1 MDVYGD
7 FVHFSPRRFCQ
18 IDLIP
23 LWCCSAF
30 LGFLSSTKARKKL
43 QRRHVA
49 NEHRA
54 EAEVARRENEVRFK
68 RRFQV
73 PSADFLDLQN
83 SIPLRRILHLPKLH
97 FGFPCCDSFWRY
109 EICFFLFSHLSW
121 KTFRQ
126 TPFKSWVVPHCS
138 GAPSVLGPLATWGV
152 WAPGWLRDTIF
163 LAIDGPPCSTAKNY
177 HHEFSR
183 SHQNSNIR
191 IYKKVITPSDLHWLI
206 GYL

>member
-97 FGFPCCDSFWRY
+97 VAIVFEDMKFVSFYLVICLERLSARRLSKAGWFPIVQELQVSLDRLRPEGFGPQGDCGIRGFWR
-109 EICFFLFSHLSW
+109 
-121 KTFRQ
+121 
-126 TPFKSWVVPHCS
+126 
-138 GAPSVLGPLATWGV
+138 
-152 WAPGWLRDTIF
+152 
-163 LAIDGPPCSTAKNY
+163 
-177 HHEFSR
+177 
-183 SHQNSNIR
+183 
-191 IYKKVITPSDLHWLI
+191 
-206 GYL
+206 